1 MGRQLGQIYRVEF
14 DSSELWKLERN
25 HPESGQ
31 FSVFNWWL
39 AAPLRRS
46 LRSAILLLQPPSLPQ
61 YQSHFSFLCHKK
73 ISFHKLTI
81 CKIISFLVAKNSFC
95 VPCPH
100 HHHCS
105 QAQGKVALTQFL
117 GKPYSCINGSR
128 KCPEFYFQTRKKWGR
143 WGFQAKLVKNW
154 DTRQIWGKLEI
165 LWPEQ
170 KEMPVQFSPNIVS
183 HLLTLCLI
191 K

>member
-1 MGRQLGQIYRVEF
+1 MLVPDCPDAKLSVIIILVPNCPVPNCPGAKLSGAELSYQHF
-14 DSSELWKLERN
+14 FSSCQK
-25 HPESGQ
+25 S
-31 FSVFNWWL
+31 
-39 AAPLRRS
+39 S
-46 LRSAILLLQPPSLPQ
+46 L
-61 YQSHFSFLCHKK
+61 
-73 ISFHKLTI
+73 
-81 CKIISFLVAKNSFC
+81 NC

-100 HHHCS
+100 HHHCCS

-165 LWPEQ
+165 LWPER

>member
-1 MGRQLGQIYRVEF
+1 METWAKSPGK
-14 DSSELWKLERN
+14 W
-25 HPESGQ
+25 
-31 FSVFNWWL
+31 SVF
-39 AAPLRRS
+39 
-46 LRSAILLLQPPSLPQ
+46 
-61 YQSHFSFLCHKK
+61 SFQ
-73 ISFHKLTI
+73 
-81 CKIISFLVAKNSFC
+81 LVAGCSTSQIFEVSKSSASTPFSPSIPKPFFIFVPQENTIPQADHMQSNFFSSCKKSFC

-128 KCPEFYFQTRKKWGR
+128 KCPEFYVQTRKKWGR

-154 DTRQIWGKLEI
+154 ETRQIWRKLEI
-165 LWPEQ
+165 LWPER

>member
-1 MGRQLGQIYRVEF
+1 MGRQLGQIQRFEL
-14 DSSELWKLERN
+14 DSSEMWKLERN

-128 KCPEFYFQTRKKWGR
+128 KCPEFYFQTRQKMRTMGIPS
-143 WGFQAKLVKNW
+143 KLVKKL
-154 DTRQIWGKLEI
+154 GKYE
-165 LWPEQ
+165 E
-170 KEMPVQFSPNIVS
+170 S
-183 HLLTLCLI
+183 
-191 K
+191 

>member
-1 MGRQLGQIYRVEF
+1 MRGKWEGIAEEISRKVETWSCCERWKFPRINLQKRLQHLHFFPPKIFSQLLIFMGRQLGQIQRFEL
-14 DSSELWKLERN
+14 DSSEMWKLERN

-39 AAPLRRS
+39 AAPLLRS
-46 LRSAILLLQPPSLPQ
+46 LRSAILLLQPPFLPQ

-100 HHHCS
+100 HHH
-105 QAQGKVALTQFL
+105 VV
-117 GKPYSCINGSR
+117 R
-128 KCPEFYFQTRKKWGR
+128 RRVKW
-143 WGFQAKLVKNW
+143 
-154 DTRQIWGKLEI
+154 
-165 LWPEQ
+165 
-170 KEMPVQFSPNIVS
+170 
-183 HLLTLCLI
+183 LLLSF
-191 K
+191 